1 LPVVNRSARRYYILA
16 YMGSRYDVELE
27 PEVRQWL
34 DALPLTDYRTVEYH
48 ADRLAEAPTTLGEP
62 YSRHLSGAVRELRF
76 HLGRTAWRISYWL
89 APHRRIVL
97 LTVFRKTRNRETA
110 QVDRAITAQQVCE
123 DQHQA
128 ATHMYDREG

>member
-1 LPVVNRSARRYYILA
+1 
-16 YMGSRYDVELE
+16 MGSRYDVELE

-34 DALPLTDYRTVEYH
+34 DTLSVTDYRTVEYH

-110 QVDRAITAQQVCE
+110 QVDRAITAQRVCE

-128 ATHMYDREG
+128 ATHIYDREG